1 MMLILEE
8 YFKSYPA
15 RKKVAEFLFENGLSV
30 KHGRIYLRNVEVPI
44 SELARIIGVNRKI
57 VYHTIEYI
65 ERTHPLKL
73 IFERL
78 TPLPSLINVAPLMG
92 WEALEV
98 ELEKEMYLEGFSEVL
113 SMLYK
118 RNIQVIEVFSRNLR
132 EEPTKLYIII
142 DGTLP
147 AEVFVKVKEIQGFK
161 KLILRTPERDK
172 EKYVCNYCE
181 VRYCPKRILLERI
194 AASQSP

>member
-8 YFKSYPA
+8 YFKNYPA
-15 RKKVAEFLFENGLSV
+15 RKKVAEFLFETGLSV
-30 KHGRIYLRNVEVPI
+30 KRGRIYLRNMEVPI

-65 ERTHPLKL
+65 EKTYPLKL

-78 TPLPSLINVAPLMG
+78 DPLPSLINVAPLMG
-92 WEALEV
+92 WEVLEV
-98 ELEKEMYLEGFSEVL
+98 ELEKEMYLDGFSEVL
-113 SMLYK
+113 IMLREK
-118 RNIQVIEVFSRNLR
+118 DIHVMEIFSRNLR

-147 AEVFVKVKEIQGFK
+147 AEVFVKVKEIKGFK

-181 VRYCPKRILLERI
+181 VRYCPKRILMERI
-194 AASQSP
+194 AANQSQ